1 MYDAPKPPLDI
12 RSGQSAAPQKKQ
24 QMLIASAVRA
34 GAIVAFL
41 GAINLFSWSGH
52 FWFQWPALVVLLVF
66 VVRATNLYRQQAG
79 EESSKR

>member
-1 MYDAPKPPLDI
+1 V
-12 RSGQSAAPQKKQ
+12 
-24 QMLIASAVRA
+24 SAVRA

-52 FWFQWPALVVLLVF
+52 FWFQWPSLAVLLAF
-66 VVRATNLYRQQAG
+66 VIRATHLYQRQAG